1 MFEDSLMESAHKI
14 RTQARLTTSIS
25 FVVQACL
32 VGFLI
37 LLPLIYTEALPSRLL
52 NTMVVA
58 PPPPPPPPPPAQPQ
72 IQHVQHVS
80 EIVNG
85 ELRTPSKIPKKIEMI
100 KEEEA
105 PPPSTGVMGGVVGGV
120 PGGQAGGVLGG
131 LIQSTAP
138 PPKVAAPQKVRIS
151 QGVLEGNKL
160 RDVQPQ
166 YPQMA
171 KVAHIQGDVVLRAVI
186 SKQGSIENLTAVS
199 GPPLLIPSAMDAV
212 KQWRYRPWVLNGE
225 PVEVDTII
233 TVKFHM

>member
-100 KEEEA
+100 KEEDT

-120 PGGQAGGVLGG
+120 PGGQLGGVSGG
-131 LIQSTAP
+131 LIHYAGRWP
-138 PPKVAAPQKVRIS
+138 NVA
-151 QGVLEGNKL
+151 
-160 RDVQPQ
+160 
-166 YPQMA
+166 
-171 KVAHIQGDVVLRAVI
+171 
-186 SKQGSIENLTAVS
+186 
-199 GPPLLIPSAMDAV
+199 
-212 KQWRYRPWVLNGE
+212 RPA
-225 PVEVDTII
+225 
-233 TVKFHM
+233 

>member
-32 VGFLI
+32 VVVLI

-212 KQWRYRPWVLNGE
+212 KQWRYKPWVLNGE